1 MLAGRSEPRD
11 VLAELAKSNVLT
23 QHASALVRD
32 GVKVMARRQPQW
44 MVGRVEVYDLAHDP
58 GETSPPP
65 SERFPALL
73 RRLRAQKSA
82 LATRAL
88 LPGERAPLDEEQRR
102 KLRALGYVN

>member
-1 MLAGRSEPRD
+1 M
-11 VLAELAKSNVLT
+11 LAELAKSNVLT

-58 GETSPPP
+58 GETSPLP